1 MSQPFISTAPAP
13 SPSPSPSPR
22 YVLPQPNANV
32 IWRAAWLSFL
42 SSIYALTHPDTV
54 YIAIVP
60 AAVLT
65 TSLNYWR
72 DPVRDSWRRTIDI
85 YVVYSGIG
93 VICSYAYYYLDNT
106 KTVIH
111 KHAFFYL
118 IFTSFMCYIVSEYY
132 LKRNQLWPATYAH
145 ACIHIF
151 ANIANIV
158 LCEGV
163 VAANTVS
170 PE

>member
-1 MSQPFISTAPAP
+1 MSSPLQ
-13 SPSPSPSPR
+13 SPSPSHSPSHSRSPR

-32 IWRAAWLSFL
+32 IWRTAWLSFL

-60 AAVLT
+60 AAVFT

-72 DPVRDSWRRTIDI
+72 DPLRDSWRRTIDI

-93 VICSYAYYYLDNT
+93 AICLYAYYYLDNT
-106 KTVIH
+106 KSVTH

-118 IFTSFMCYIVSEYY
+118 ILTSFMCYIVSEYY
-132 LKRNQLWPATYAH
+132 LKRNKIWTATYAH
-145 ACIHIF
+145 ACIHII

-158 LCEGV
+158 LCDGV
-163 VAANTVS
+163 IAANTVS
-170 PE
+170 

>member
-1 MSQPFISTAPAP
+1 M
-13 SPSPSPSPR
+13 SPSPSSASANQ
-22 YVLPQPNANV
+22 VLPQPNANV

-93 VICSYAYYYLDNT
+93 TICTYTYFYLDNT
-106 KTVIH
+106 KSEYH

-118 IFTSFMCYIVSEYY
+118 IFTSFMCYIVSGYY

-158 LCEGV
+158 LCDGV
-163 VAANTVS
+163 VAANTIF